1 MFCDKPFHPASHS
14 HSHSISMFGIY
25 HGFPSFFLFP
35 KRSLH
40 RTNGNVFRPEP
51 SLVSLLSLIF
61 LFLFSV
67 VLLFFILASAINKWN
82 VCTQNAYYYFCIYFT
97 PTRIFHRLT
106 LSIFMF
112 LSGLQIYEY
121 QISLECL
128 SFIYL
133 YHLLCSFTAL
143 HWKHS
148 ISRFDQQ
155 FHNKIFKSSHFYV
168 FSVHFVSF
176 PIFLLSL
183 RYYLLQRFC
192 HLSDTLME
200 ILHLCCDL

>member
-1 MFCDKPFHPASHS
+1 MDFHH
-14 HSHSISMFGIY
+14 
-25 HGFPSFFLFP
+25 FFLFP

-133 YHLLCSFTAL
+133 YHLLCSSTAL
-143 HWKHS
+143 HGKHS

-176 PIFLLSL
+176 TIFFVIVSLLPPATFLSFIRHFDGNSSPLLWFIIKSL
-183 RYYLLQRFC
+183 YWWKM
-192 HLSDTLME
+192 LS
-200 ILHLCCDL
+200 IPCLCWNFNTE

>member
-1 MFCDKPFHPASHS
+1 MDFHH
-14 HSHSISMFGIY
+14 
-25 HGFPSFFLFP
+25 FFLFP

-128 SFIYL
+128 PFIYL
-133 YHLLCSFTAL
+133 YHLLCIEIIPFLALINNFIIKYSSRRIFMFFPFILFHSQFFCYRFAITSCNVSVIYQTLWWKFFT
-143 HWKHS
+143 
-148 ISRFDQQ
+148 
-155 FHNKIFKSSHFYV
+155 
-168 FSVHFVSF
+168 SVV
-176 PIFLLSL
+176 I
-183 RYYLLQRFC
+183 YN
-192 HLSDTLME
+192 
-200 ILHLCCDL
+200 